1 MAATIEANPIIDKKK
16 RINLTETFE
25 PVIRQNAHMQIQR
38 NEKDDE
44 QKKKKLH
51 ISMSS
56 DEQEETKAGAAD
68 ELKDIFA

>member
-16 RINLTETFE
+16 RINQTETFE

>member
-16 RINLTETFE
+16 RINKTETFE

-44 QKKKKLH
+44 QKKK
-51 ISMSS
+51 
-56 DEQEETKAGAAD
+56 ETSYFD
-68 ELKDIFA
+68 VFR